1 MLTEQQIE
9 FFHANGYLVVENAVS
24 AEQLDA
30 LRADFGG
37 WVEESRQHQDG
48 WGETVN
54 GKARFDVEK
63 GHNADK
69 PALRRINAPHE
80 VSDAFFNVMSDSAMT
95 DMVADLIGPDVK
107 LHHTK
112 VNSKLPARRRRSNG
126 IRISLHPAYNDDL
139 ITALLMVDE
148 VTEENGPLEVW
159 AGTHTGEIHTLW
171 HDGKFTGA
179 VDEDVTEEALKKRT
193 ICTARPA
200 ASAYAHAALHGS
212 APNNSDAPRTLF
224 ICVYSAADA
233 MPVSPSP
240 VPTRNQGR
248 IVRGEDR
255 GRVRSSGFDIPM
267 PELPRAH
274 PSSTSSRHPD
284 RHHVAA

>member
-80 VSDAFFNVMSDSAMT
+80 VSDAFFDVMSDSAMT

-112 VNSKLPARRRRSNG
+112 VNSKLPGSATAVKW
-126 IRISLHPAYNDDL
+126 HQDFPFTPHTNDDL

-159 AGTHTGEIHTLW
+159 AGTHIGEIHTLW
-171 HDGKFTGA
+171 HDGKF
-179 VDEDVTEEALKKRT
+179 
-193 ICTARPA
+193 
-200 ASAYAHAALHGS
+200 
-212 APNNSDAPRTLF
+212 

-233 MPVSPSP
+233 IPVSPSP
-240 VPTRNQGR
+240 VPTRDQGR

-267 PELPRAH
+267 PELPKGV
-274 PSSTSSRHPD
+274 SFFDQQQTS
-284 RHHVAA
+284 

>member
-80 VSDAFFNVMSDSAMT
+80 VSDAFFDVMSDSAMT

-112 VNSKLPARRRRSNG
+112 VNSKLPGSATAVKW
-126 IRISLHPAYNDDL
+126 HQDFPFTPHTNDDL

-179 VDEDVTEEALKKRT
+179 VDEDVTEEALKERT
-193 ICTARPA
+193 ICTGKAGSVCLMHTRL
-200 ASAYAHAALHGS
+200 LHGS

-240 VPTRNQGR
+240 VPTRDQGR
-248 IVRGEDR
+248 IVRGENP

-267 PELPRAH
+267 PELPKGA
-274 PSSTSSRHPD
+274 SFFDQQQTS
-284 RHHVAA
+284 

>member
-54 GKARFDVEK
+54 GKTRFDVEK

-80 VSDAFFNVMSDSAMT
+80 VSDAFFDVMSDSVMT

-112 VNSKLPARRRRSNG
+112 VNSKLPCSATAVKWHQDF
-126 IRISLHPAYNDDL
+126 LFQPMTNDDM
-139 ITALLMVDE
+139 ITCLLFIDD
-148 VTEENGPLEVW
+148 VTAENGPLEVIP
-159 AGTHTGEIHTLW
+159 GSHKGPLYSHW
-171 HDGKFTGA
+171 HDGVFTGA
-179 VDEDVTEEALKKRT
+179 VDDSVVDPQRDRITS
-193 ICTARPA
+193 CTGKAG
-200 ASAYAHAALHGS
+200 SVCLMHVNLLHGS
-212 APNNSDAPRTLF
+212 APNLTDQPRTLY
-224 ICVYSAADA
+224 ITTYCAEDA
-233 MPVSPSP
+233 FELSPNHLPSRVTQEVVSM
-240 VPTRNQGR
+240 
-248 IVRGEDR
+248 DR
-255 GRVRSSGFDIPM
+255 VVITHLSLI
-267 PELPRAH
+267 H
-274 PSSTSSRHPD
+274 I
-284 RHHVAA
+284 